1 MRFKMHLE
9 LRVKDKHEKALAS
22 KLKSEICSPCC
33 GVDYHIKEA
42 LDRGV
47 DMNSLFNLIE
57 VGFGRYADSVGAVEA
72 SRTYSY
78 GNDYGLDATFDASES
93 YEFSRLRL
101 FDSISQYLEDGS
113 YLTINGK
120 GVEVAGGKVEFI

>member
-22 KLKSEICSPCC
+22 KLKSEICSPCN
-33 GVDYHIKEA
+33 GVDYHVKEA

-72 SRTYSY
+72 SRTYA
-78 GNDYGLDATFDASES
+78 YGLEATFDASES
-93 YEFSRLRL
+93 YEFSRLIL

-113 YLTINGK
+113 YLTINGQ